1 MQTALVTG
9 ASTGIGL
16 ATAVT
21 LAKSDYTV
29 TATVRSLDSADGLR
43 RAADAAGVQLA
54 ITDLDVTDQDSVDS
68 AVEGVL
74 AQHGQLDVL
83 VNNAGRGRVGT
94 TERIDVDQLQATLD
108 VNLIGVWRMTRAALP
123 HMRTRGSGRIVTVTS
138 IGGVVAQPFNDAYCA
153 AKFAVEGMM
162 ESLAPVAAEFGVDV
176 ILIEPG
182 AVATNFVQNVDGLS
196 TVGDPDDPY
205 LPLLQTYL
213 TNMAAVFDQAQ
224 SPQDVADVVLAA
236 LTDVSPKL
244 RYQTSDSVTERA
256 ATKLADTTGSEA
268 LEVARKRLTES

>member
-21 LAKSDYTV
+21 LAKSGYTV

>member
-123 HMRTRGSGRIVTVTS
+123 HMRTRGTGRIVTVTS

-236 LTDVSPKL
+236 LNDVSPKL

-268 LEVARKRLTES
+268 LEVSRKRLTQS

>member
-123 HMRTRGSGRIVTVTS
+123 HMRTRGTGRIVTVTS

-196 TVGDPDDPY
+196 AVGDPDDPY

-268 LEVARKRLTES
+268 LEVARKRLTQS

>member
-196 TVGDPDDPY
+196 AVGDPDDPY

>member
-196 TVGDPDDPY
+196 AVGDPDDPY

-268 LEVARKRLTES
+268 LEVARKRLTQS

>member
-43 RAADAAGVQLA
+43 RAPDAAGVQLA

-123 HMRTRGSGRIVTVTS
+123 HMRTRGTGRIVTVTS

-196 TVGDPDDPY
+196 AVGDPDDPY

>member
-123 HMRTRGSGRIVTVTS
+123 HMRTRGTGRIVTVTS

-196 TVGDPDDPY
+196 AVGDPDDPY

>member
-21 LAKSDYTV
+21 LAKSGYTV

-123 HMRTRGSGRIVTVTS
+123 HMRTRGTGRIVTVTS

-196 TVGDPDDPY
+196 AVGDPDDPY

-268 LEVARKRLTES
+268 LEVSRKRLTQS

>member
-196 TVGDPDDPY
+196 AVGDPDDPY

-268 LEVARKRLTES
+268 LEVSRKRLTQS

>member
-43 RAADAAGVQLA
+43 RAADAAGVELA
-54 ITDLDVTDQDSVDS
+54 ITGLDVTDQDSVDS

-196 TVGDPDDPY
+196 AVGDPDDPY

-268 LEVARKRLTES
+268 LEVARKRLTQS

>member
-21 LAKSDYTV
+21 LAKSGYTV

-54 ITDLDVTDQDSVDS
+54 ITDLDVTDQDSVES

-108 VNLIGVWRMTRAALP
+108 VNLIGVWLMTRAALP
-123 HMRTRGSGRIVTVTS
+123 HMRTRGTGRIVTVTS

-196 TVGDPDDPY
+196 AVGDPDDPY

>member
-43 RAADAAGVQLA
+43 RAADAAGVELA
-54 ITDLDVTDQDSVDS
+54 ITVLDVTDQDSVDS

-123 HMRTRGSGRIVTVTS
+123 HMRTRGTGRIVTVTS

-268 LEVARKRLTES
+268 LEVSRKRLTQS

>member
-1 MQTALVTG
+1 MPPQEL
-9 ASTGIGL
+9 ASPL
-16 ATAVT
+16 R
-21 LAKSDYTV
+21 SRWRSPDYTV

-68 AVEGVL
+68 AVEGV
-74 AQHGQLDVL
+74 QPST
-83 VNNAGRGRVGT
+83 VNWTSWSTTAAARGDNRTDRRRPAAGHTGCEPHRGVAHDTGCS
-94 TERIDVDQLQATLD
+94 ATCAPE
-108 VNLIGVWRMTRAALP
+108 GRA
-123 HMRTRGSGRIVTVTS
+123 HRDGHES

-196 TVGDPDDPY
+196 AVGDPDDP
-205 LPLLQTYL
+205 TCHCFRR
-213 TNMAAVFDQAQ
+213 T
-224 SPQDVADVVLAA
+224 
-236 LTDVSPKL
+236 
-244 RYQTSDSVTERA
+244 
-256 ATKLADTTGSEA
+256 
-268 LEVARKRLTES
+268 